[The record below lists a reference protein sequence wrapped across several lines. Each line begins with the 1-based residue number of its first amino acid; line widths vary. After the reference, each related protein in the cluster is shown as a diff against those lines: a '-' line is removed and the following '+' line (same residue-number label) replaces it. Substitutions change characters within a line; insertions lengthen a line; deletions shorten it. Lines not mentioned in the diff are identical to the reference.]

1 MSVVLIFENK
11 NPEPWEKAL
20 SKQLPNTIIEVY
32 PDVKNKDTVD
42 FVICWKPQKNVL
54 KQFPNVKIIQSVGA
68 AVEHITNSQTIHDH
82 MVITRIVDEQLS
94 NDMWEFLLSIVLSE
108 LKNMN
113 IYSNQQTNN
122 IWKQHS
128 YNTISSTTI
137 SVLGLGKIGGFVAHK
152 FAQIGFKVKGWSN
165 SRKQISGVKS
175 YEGKEQFDAFLK
187 DSDFL
192 INLLPLTDKTQGIL
206 NKKTFQKL
214 SKKAFLINVGR
225 GEHLIESDLI
235 SALDNS
241 ELSGAYLDV
250 FTEEPLPKH
259 HAFWKHPKIQITP
272 HVASLT
278 NVETAVEQII
288 ENYRLFLNNEEL
300 INVVSLKKGY

>member
-1 MSVVLIFENK
+1 M
-11 NPEPWEKAL
+11 
-20 SKQLPNTIIEVY
+20 
-32 PDVKNKDTVD
+32 
-42 FVICWKPQKNVL
+42 
-54 KQFPNVKIIQSVGA
+54 
-68 AVEHITNSQTIHDH
+68 
-82 MVITRIVDEQLS
+82 
-94 NDMWEFLLSIVLSE
+94 
-108 LKNMN
+108 
-113 IYSNQQTNN
+113 
-122 IWKQHS
+122 
-128 YNTISSTTI
+128 
-137 SVLGLGKIGGFVAHK
+137 
-152 FAQIGFKVKGWSN
+152 
-165 SRKQISGVKS
+165 
-175 YEGKEQFDAFLK
+175 
-187 DSDFL
+187 
-192 INLLPLTDKTQGIL
+192 
-206 NKKTFQKL
+206 
-214 SKKAFLINVGR
+214 GR